1 MSMTYSQRRRCL
13 PGFRGCV
20 APAVSSMIAVLI
32 WSGLVSPVGAEDRV
46 SVPPYDRK
54 VLSEMAQDVL
64 RHGTTGRNQ
73 SVPES
78 TSPSAD
84 ATEEMA
90 VVGSAPDPASPVT
103 HIAPAREGI
112 HVSISPTSS
121 PPKKKL
127 PTSATTGYQSN
138 SWRQRPDTGRAL
150 SFSSGVLAPSSGLDP
165 ALKAHADGLR
175 AQGRQFV
182 YGFLLLR
189 VRPDEA
195 LERKLTGLGVQLLGP
210 HDDHHKAR
218 LPVGSL
224 AAIAA
229 MADVEWLGVSAPEQ
243 KLSLELTDLRGSE
256 TQAAIADPATP
267 IPIVINLFEGDESG
281 HFRQQLEA
289 AGASVG
295 EYDPALQ
302 FYRAVAAGPTIDKIA
317 ALDFVLFIEPIE
329 LTSPAHDQSTPLID
343 ADMIRPGISFGLTR
357 FGGNSIPVGILDSG
371 FAVGHSDFTN
381 KNTCGVNYTDEA
393 GTAFNDLLGHGTHV
407 LATIAG
413 AGSANS
419 RYRGVAPGVGN
430 SITVGGQVVSGAIRA
445 AKIWKSDNSG
455 LNTWLQ
461 SAMDFMAS
469 GTQCT
474 LTPLVINLSGGQAGT
489 GLTGTD
495 VISRALDDK
504 VFFNRQ
510 AYVVAA
516 GNEGP
521 GAQTIRSPGV
531 AKNALTVGNVYD
543 NGYLRVGDVTG
554 SSSRGPTGDNRM
566 KPNLVAPG
574 DTVTSALAGTTN
586 AYTDKSGTSMATP
599 HVTGLAATLMEH
611 YPSLKSNPALLRA
624 QMMATAIA
632 HDGVPG
638 KSNEYGLG
646 RASGY
651 IAHWDHPNND
661 GWSTS
666 RFSGGVSSQGLQ
678 YGDITVPAG
687 TKRLVVVL
695 TWDEPGASAGASRAV
710 TYDLDLW
717 VDYNADCTEPQGY
730 CGEYSSVSSV
740 DNVEYV
746 VVNNPPA
753 GTYRLKVLPYNA
765 PGFALPYGMAATIIR
780 GNPLPP
786 VTASLT
792 APSSPA
798 LGAMFGVTLNVANPS
813 YVASGVEVELTSLPP
828 GVTAV
833 EVRTT
838 RLDGE
843 TMSFDALGG
852 LTLGNIVPALSRS
865 ATWFF
870 FATSPGPKTF
880 WVRGW
885 WENRGEFLVST
896 TVDVLPL
903 MPDLVVTTVTTNPP
917 APIRAP
923 GTTFSV
929 TDTVQNTGA
938 AHSDSSKTRFYLSL
952 DAVKSADDMLLTGSR
967 SVHGL
972 DPGSSQSGSATLTIP
987 AATPPNTYFLLACAD
1002 DLNIIAESNEGNNC
1016 IATATAIVTVAKPD
1030 LVVTTA
1036 TANPPAPI
1044 RAPGTTFPVSDTVRN
1059 AGPAASGT
1067 STTRYYLSLDGVK
1080 SAGDTLLTGSRGIPA
1095 LAAGASHSGTVT
1107 VTIPAATPLN
1117 AYFLLVCADDLS
1129 VVAESNEGN
1138 NCIASAAAIVTVTRP
1153 DLAQN
1158 TVSAP
1163 PATKVRGATF
1173 AVTDTVQ
1180 NVGAVGS
1187 APSMTRYY
1195 LSLDGVKSAGDT
1207 LLNGSRGVPALAAGA
1222 SHSGTVT
1229 VTIPAATPPN
1239 TYFLLACADAPNTV
1253 VETDETNNCKASST
1267 TVAVTP

>member
-1 MSMTYSQRRRCL
+1 
-13 PGFRGCV
+13 
-20 APAVSSMIAVLI
+20 VLI
-32 WSGLVSPVGAEDRV
+32 WSGLVSPVGGEDRV
-46 SVPPYDRK
+46 ALPSYDRG

-64 RHGTTGRNQ
+64 RHATTGRNQ

-78 TSPSAD
+78 TSAGAD
-84 ATEEMA
+84 AKEEMA

-121 PPKKKL
+121 APKKKL

-138 SWRQRPDTGRAL
+138 SWRQRADTARAL

-175 AQGRQFV
+175 AEGRQFV

-189 VRPDEA
+189 SRLDDA
-195 LERKLTGLGVQLLGP
+195 LERKLAGLGVQLLGP

-218 LPVGSL
+218 LPVASL

-243 KLSLELTDLRGSE
+243 KLSLELTDLRGSQA
-256 TQAAIADPATP
+256 QAAIVDPATP
-267 IPIVINLFEGDESG
+267 IPIVVNLFDGDASG

-289 AGASVG
+289 AGAAVG
-295 EYDPALQ
+295 EYDAGLQ
-302 FYRAVAAGPTIDKIA
+302 FYRAVATGPAIDKIA
-317 ALDFVLFIEPIE
+317 ALDFVLFVEPME

-357 FGGNSIPVGILDSG
+357 FSGSSIPVGILDSG
-371 FAVGHSDFTN
+371 FAMGHSDLAG
-381 KNTCGVNYTDEA
+381 KGACGVNYTDEA
-393 GTAFNDLLGHGTHV
+393 GTTFDDLNGHGTHV

-413 AGSANS
+413 TGSSDS

-430 SITVGGQVVSGAIRA
+430 IRA
-445 AKIWKSDNSG
+445 AKIWKSDNKG
-455 LNTWLQ
+455 LNSWLQ

-469 GTQCT
+469 ATLCAGTQV
-474 LTPLVINLSGGQAGT
+474 PLVINLSGGQEGT

-504 VFFNRQ
+504 VFFQRQ

-543 NGYLRVGDVTG
+543 NGYLTVGDVTA

-574 DTVTSALAGTTN
+574 DTVTSALAGTN
-586 AYTDKSGTSMATP
+586 SYTDKSGTSMATP

-611 YPSLKSNPALLRA
+611 YPSLKFNPALLRA
-624 QMMATAIA
+624 HMMATAIA
-632 HDGVPG
+632 HGVPG

-651 IAHWDHPNND
+651 VAHWDHPTTN

-666 RFSGGVSSQGLQ
+666 RFSGGVSSQGFQ

-687 TKRLVVVL
+687 TQRLVVVL

-730 CGEYSSVSSV
+730 CGEYSSVSSI

-765 PGFALPYGMAATIIR
+765 PGFALPYGIAATIIR
-780 GNPLPP
+780 GAPAPP
-786 VTASLT
+786 VTAYMT
-792 APSSPA
+792 APSSPVV
-798 LGAMFGVTLNVANPS
+798 GSMFGVTLNVSTPS
-813 YVASGVEVELTSLPP
+813 YVASGARVELTSLPP
-828 GVTAV
+828 GVTPISV
-833 EVRTT
+833 ETM

-843 TMSFDALGG
+843 TMDFDALGS
-852 LTLGNIVPALSRS
+852 LTLGNIVPTLSRS

-870 FATSPGPKTF
+870 WANSPGPKTF
-880 WVRGW
+880 WTRGAW
-885 WENRGEFLVST
+885 GNGGEFLVNT
-896 TVDVLPL
+896 TVDVVPR
-903 MPDLVVTTVTTNPP
+903 MPDLVVTAVTTNPP

-929 TDTVQNTGA
+929 TDTVQNAGL

-972 DPGSSQSGSATLTIP
+972 DPGSSQSGSATVTIP

-1002 DLNIIAESNEGNNC
+1002 DLNVIAENNEGNNC

-1036 TANPPAPI
+1036 TTNPPAPI
-1044 RAPGTTFPVSDTVRN
+1044 RAPGTTFPVTDTVRN

-1107 VTIPAATPLN
+1107 VTIPTATPLN
-1117 AYFLLVCADDLS
+1117 AYFLLACADDLS

-1153 DLAQN
+1153 DLTQN

-1163 PATKVRGATF
+1163 PATKVRGTTF
-1173 AVTDTVQ
+1173 PVTDTVQ

-1187 APSMTRYY
+1187 APSTTRYY
-1195 LSLDGVKSAGDT
+1195 LSLDAVKSAGDT
-1207 LLNGSRGVPALAAGA
+1207 LLNGSRGVPVLAAGA

-1229 VTIPAATPPN
+1229 VTIPAVTPPS

-1267 TVAVTP
+1267 TVMVTP